1 MKITTTTTKTE
12 TTEVEITFPYFT
24 KVTDNYST
32 KFYCLKSEKDIVK
45 VEQYSSGKIINVSQW
60 ASASDAFQDNF
71 EVITK
76 DEFIEYYQ
84 STIDQLYVHYS
95 VLKAM
100 LPKETKDVEEEK
112 EEEQGYEYNPE
123 TETMN

>member
-1 MKITTTTTKTE
+1 MKIKTTTTETVTKE
-12 TTEVEITFPYFT
+12 IEITFPYFT

-45 VEQYSSGKIINVSQW
+45 VEQYGSGKIINVSQW

-76 DEFIEYYQ
+76 DEFMSYYLE
-84 STIDQLYVHYS
+84 TIDKLYVDLS

-100 LPKETKDVEEEK
+100 LPKETEDVEEEK
-112 EEEQGYEYNPE
+112 EENEGFEYNPE

>member
-1 MKITTTTTKTE
+1 MKIKTTTTE
-12 TTEVEITFPYFT
+12 TVKKEIEITFPYFT

-45 VEQYSSGKIINVSQW
+45 VEQYSNGKIINVSQW

-76 DEFIEYYQ
+76 DEFMSYYLE
-84 STIDQLYVHYS
+84 TIDKLYVDLS

-100 LPKETKDVEEEK
+100 LPKETEDVEEEK